1 MTRSTWRVAVALTA
15 IAFAVVPATPAAAH
29 GGAADANV
37 TSNYRTSLTEVPQTT
52 ESLSVEGVYGKAGGF
67 VALRHVSRVFGS
79 GDDLNR
85 NTATGVYGAYDAYT
99 TLAARIAWQL
109 DRRIELSLAGENLTN
124 ESYAFK
130 KDYPMPG
137 TTAMVGLDLKF

>member
-1 MTRSTWRVAVALTA
+1 MGSRSGVHEVTDGSMIGA
-15 IAFAVVPATPAAAH
+15 VPASE
-29 GGAADANV
+29 GK
-37 TSNYRTSLTEVPQTT
+37 RLTDVPQTT
-52 ESLSVEGVYGKAGGF
+52 ASLALEGVYGKASGF

-109 DRRIELSLAGENLTN
+109 DRHIELSLAGENLTN
-124 ESYAFK
+124 RRYFAFGRQ
-130 KDYPMPG
+130 PG
-137 TTAMVGLDLKF
+137 RMVFGQATYRW